1 MTMQIEITRKGA
13 LYTCEC
19 AKCGATMYTHEWASY
34 DHNER
39 RDAMHAGTLACDQ
52 CVTGRADPDTF
63 GPMPGKYYAGRYSMP
78 GYLDCTE
85 WHYGRNLRG
94 LKRELRDMYGDEA

>member
-1 MTMQIEITRKGA
+1 MSFMQPEITRKGA

-19 AKCGATMYTHEWASY
+19 SRCGATMYTHEWATW

-39 RDAMHAGTLACDQ
+39 RDAMQDGTLRCDE
-52 CVTGRADPDTF
+52 CSAGYVDPDTF
-63 GPMPGKYYAGRYSMP
+63 GPMRGAYYAARLSAS

-85 WHYGRNLRG
+85 WSYGTN
-94 LKRELRDMYGDEA
+94 KRALMRDLRDMYGA